1 MACFNLIDKLTKVGA
16 NLEQLESDLKGK
28 ISSTALAKRNI
39 IIIIIQHLIHNKAP
53 INKEMYH

>member
-1 MACFNLIDKLTKVGA
+1 MACFNLIDKLTKVRA

-39 IIIIIQHLIHNKAP
+39 IIIIQHLIHNKAP